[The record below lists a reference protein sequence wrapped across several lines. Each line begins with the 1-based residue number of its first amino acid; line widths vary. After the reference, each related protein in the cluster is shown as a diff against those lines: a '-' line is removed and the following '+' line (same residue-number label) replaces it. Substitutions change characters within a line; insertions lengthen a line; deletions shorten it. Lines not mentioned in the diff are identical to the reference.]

1 MLLLVVCAAEIFSQ
15 SVPCLWFLLMM
26 SFDEQKLLILK
37 ELNLSIIFMASTSM
51 SGLRNFC
58 LLQDHEES
66 LLNYLL
72 KALSLSFARKARS
85 PSGIHCFM
93 YVWCE
98 GSNIIFSHM
107 DTQLSQHRVLKRFL
121 SLLLHTA
128 TVVLNQM
135 SISVGG
141 LLLSFLLG
149 FIGQC
154 ARFSV
159 IATLSSF
166 LQLYCMWGRSILA
179 SCCFIQIL
187 DFHTNFQISLS
198 SSQKKLLRF
207 WLEFI

>member
-1 MLLLVVCAAEIFSQ
+1 
-15 SVPCLWFLLMM
+15 MM

-37 ELNLSIIFMASTSM
+37 ELNLSIIFMASTSV

-66 LLNYLL
+66 LLSYLL
-72 KALSLSFARKARS
+72 KALSLPFARKARS

-98 GSNIIFSHM
+98 GSSVIFSHM
-107 DTQLSQHRVLKRFL
+107 GTQLSQHWVLRRFL

-135 SISVGG
+135 SICGGGG

-149 FIGQC
+149 SIGQC
-154 ARFSV
+154 ARFCV

-166 LQLYCMWGRSILA
+166 LQLYYM
-179 SCCFIQIL
+179 
-187 DFHTNFQISLS
+187 
-198 SSQKKLLRF
+198 
-207 WLEFI
+207 